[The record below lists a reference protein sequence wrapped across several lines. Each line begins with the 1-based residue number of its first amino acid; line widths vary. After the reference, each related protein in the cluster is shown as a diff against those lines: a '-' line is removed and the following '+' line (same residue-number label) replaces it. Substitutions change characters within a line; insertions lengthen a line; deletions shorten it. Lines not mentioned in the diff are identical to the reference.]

1 MGERVLPCPFCG
13 DDDPLHDE
21 IQPDVYAVICGT
33 CGCIGP
39 SYHGEAGG
47 VSAELETLVPCDT
60 VEAAID
66 AWNSRRTA

>member
-1 MGERVLPCPFCG
+1 MTILPCPFCG

-21 IQPDVYAVICGT
+21 IQPDVYAVICRT

-39 SYHGEAGG
+39 SY
-47 VSAELETLVPCDT
+47 ELEALVPCHS